1 MHDFSFK
8 RGKLYCENVSVAS
21 LVKQHGSPLF
31 VYSHAT
37 LTRNFQ
43 QLDEALAPLD
53 HTVCFAAKANSN
65 LGVLRTLAKA
75 GSGFDLVSGGELQ
88 RIIAAGGDPAKC
100 IFAGVGKTEEE
111 IELALKKGI
120 YAFNAESEPELIRIN
135 KVARRLKKKAPI
147 AVRVNPNVDAKTH
160 AKITTGTYE
169 NKFGIAFEEVEA
181 IYERASKL
189 KNLHISGVQMH
200 IGSQLTEVGP
210 FEKAVKKV
218 YELKR
223 RSKSKALIILIA
235 EYANLYRLI
244 DQISPDAYEHI
255 HSKKPTTV
263 IFDNVKNISKH
274 AFGFD
279 SIWTRMLSP
288 SKA

>member
-8 RGKLYCENVSVAS
+8 RGKLYCENDSVVS

-65 LGVLRTLAKA
+65 LGVLRTLANA

-181 IYERASKL
+181 IYERASNL
-189 KNLHISGVQMH
+189 KNLHIRGVQMH

-218 YELKR
+218 VPLAKR
-223 RSKSKALIILIA
+223 LA
-235 EYANLYRLI
+235 EKVFLR
-244 DQISPDAYEHI
+244 
-255 HSKKPTTV
+255 T
-263 IFDNVKNISKH
+263 
-274 AFGFD
+274 
-279 SIWTRMLSP
+279 
-288 SKA
+288 

>member
-189 KNLHISGVQMH
+189 KNLLIRGVQMH

-218 YELKR
+218 VPLAKRLAEKYDIEFFSIGEARHCLRSRTGKR
-223 RSKSKALIILIA
+223 RMVALA
-235 EYANLYRLI
+235 QAQNLLTGVRSQTHPVAQAAWPEGPYRAGPL
-244 DQISPDAYEHI
+244 H
-255 HSKKPTTV
+255 
-263 IFDNVKNISKH
+263 
-274 AFGFD
+274 
-279 SIWTRMLSP
+279 RR
-288 SKA
+288 